1 MIGWEFQV
9 RSVCVWPSVKQL
21 SFRKDL
27 LYGVMRLLSTPLKTL
42 RGASRSLKVAQFC
55 SVVNMSSTLQIEL
68 VSCYEIWKLVL
79 GCQWHQFFLSIM
91 VFLWW
96 SVCDNFPGLS
106 FSSLN
111 SCFGYK
117 TFSPE
122 RISNCDMNY
131 EEGVQGPYCSL
142 LFLSKVRLVQTR
154 VYITYHFSL
163 LSYTTYSSSSDF
175 QVNLSQVATNYI

>member
-68 VSCYEIWKLVL
+68 VSCSEIWKLVL
-79 GCQWHQFFLSIM
+79 GCL
-91 VFLWW
+91 
-96 SVCDNFPGLS
+96 
-106 FSSLN
+106 
-111 SCFGYK
+111 
-117 TFSPE
+117 
-122 RISNCDMNY
+122 
-131 EEGVQGPYCSL
+131 
-142 LFLSKVRLVQTR
+142 
-154 VYITYHFSL
+154 
-163 LSYTTYSSSSDF
+163 
-175 QVNLSQVATNYI
+175 